1 MIALTRSQEHYLRG
15 IFALSSDG
23 EGTRICDVA
32 EELGVSRPSVCT
44 AVKTL
49 ERMGLIERDESRQI
63 LLTTKGM
70 EQANLMLDKLA
81 IIKSFLVD
89 VLQVNVKSAQLDA
102 CAIGHVIS
110 METLCSL
117 CRCLDRRCTKKCY
130 VKRNT
135 VSNRIQNFDS
145 L

>member
-49 ERMGLIERDESRQI
+49 ERMNLVQRDIQRQI
-63 LLTTKGM
+63 LLTQKGENQAYLIM
-70 EQANLMLDKLA
+70 NKLSIIRCYLIEVLGIDAEAAEQDASA
-81 IIKSFLVD
+81 IE
-89 VLQVNVKSAQLDA
+89 QVVSK
-102 CAIGHVIS
+102 
-110 METLCSL
+110 ETLCSM
-117 CRCLDRRCTKKCY
+117 CRQTGKDICAGRLLSE
-130 VKRNT
+130 N
-135 VSNRIQNFDS
+135 
-145 L
+145 